1 MPEKKINFQE
11 RKNYLI
17 EIREKLFVLVK
28 QNNAF
33 NLRTL
38 SRSLGR
44 NDAYLQQ
51 YIKRGS
57 PNYLPEEERNK
68 LSKILN
74 INSADLT
81 PPWLK
86 IEKITSKNIFKIK
99 KIDDNKLNY
108 IELPKD
114 LLGNVEVS
122 DESNLFIYEFNLNES
137 SKRKKIVRVIVDTGI
152 IQYEDNNNYILDDN
166 NILFLANIECEK
178 NIAQTEKKLL
188 VRPLEKQY
196 SPFRINRSKLKIF
209 GKVLLQSMYIYS

>member
-33 NLRTL
+33 NLRNL

-74 INSADLT
+74 IDSADLT

-196 SPFRINRSKLKIF
+196 SPFRIKRSKLKIF

>member
-33 NLRTL
+33 NLRNL

>member
-33 NLRTL
+33 NLRNL

-74 INSADLT
+74 IDSADLT

-114 LLGNVEVS
+114 LLGNVKVS

-196 SPFRINRSKLKIF
+196 SPFRIKRSKLKIF

>member
-33 NLRTL
+33 NLRNL

-114 LLGNVEVS
+114 LLGNVKVS
-122 DESNLFIYEFNLNES
+122 DESNLFIFKTNS
-137 SKRKKIVRVIVDTGI
+137 H
-152 IQYEDNNNYILDDN
+152 
-166 NILFLANIECEK
+166 
-178 NIAQTEKKLL
+178 
-188 VRPLEKQY
+188 
-196 SPFRINRSKLKIF
+196 LK
-209 GKVLLQSMYIYS
+209 

>member
-33 NLRTL
+33 NLRNL

-196 SPFRINRSKLKIF
+196 SPFRIKRSKLKIF

>member
-33 NLRTL
+33 NLRNL

-122 DESNLFIYEFNLNES
+122 DESNLFFYEFNLNES
-137 SKRKKIVRVIVDTGI
+137 TKRKIIVRVIVDTGI

-196 SPFRINRSKLKIF
+196 SPFRIKRSKLKIF

>member
-28 QNNAF
+28 KNNAF
-33 NLRTL
+33 NLRNL

-152 IQYEDNNNYILDDN
+152 IQYKDNNNYILDDN

-196 SPFRINRSKLKIF
+196 SPFRIKRSKLKIF

>member
-1 MPEKKINFQE
+1 M
-11 RKNYLI
+11 
-17 EIREKLFVLVK
+17 
-28 QNNAF
+28 
-33 NLRTL
+33 
-38 SRSLGR
+38 
-44 NDAYLQQ
+44 
-51 YIKRGS
+51 
-57 PNYLPEEERNK
+57 PEEERNK

-99 KIDDNKLNY
+99 KIDDNKSNY

-152 IQYEDNNNYILDDN
+152 N
-166 NILFLANIECEK
+166 
-178 NIAQTEKKLL
+178 
-188 VRPLEKQY
+188 
-196 SPFRINRSKLKIF
+196 
-209 GKVLLQSMYIYS
+209 

>member
-33 NLRTL
+33 NLRNL

-68 LSKILN
+68 LSKILK

-86 IEKITSKNIFKIK
+86 IEKISSKNTFKIK

>member
-28 QNNAF
+28 KNNAF
-33 NLRTL
+33 NLRNL

-114 LLGNVEVS
+114 LLGNVKVS

-196 SPFRINRSKLKIF
+196 SPFRIKRSKLKIF

>member
-33 NLRTL
+33 NLRNL

-137 SKRKKIVRVIVDTGI
+137 SKRKKIIRVIVDTGI

-196 SPFRINRSKLKIF
+196 SPFRIKRSKLKIF

>member
-33 NLRTL
+33 NLRNL

-86 IEKITSKNIFKIK
+86 IDKITSKNIFKIK

-196 SPFRINRSKLKIF
+196 SPFRIKRSKLKIF

>member
-28 QNNAF
+28 KNNAF
-33 NLRTL
+33 NLRNL

-196 SPFRINRSKLKIF
+196 SPFRIKRSKLKIF

>member
-33 NLRTL
+33 NLRNL

-74 INSADLT
+74 IDSADLT

-114 LLGNVEVS
+114 LLGNVKVS

>member
-33 NLRTL
+33 NLRNL

-137 SKRKKIVRVIVDTGI
+137 SKRKIIVRVIVDTGI

-196 SPFRINRSKLKIF
+196 SPFRIKRSKLKIF

>member
-33 NLRTL
+33 NLRNL

-114 LLGNVEVS
+114 LLGNVKVS

>member
-33 NLRTL
+33 NLRNL

-114 LLGNVEVS
+114 LLGNVKVS

-196 SPFRINRSKLKIF
+196 SPFRINRNKLKIF

>member
-1 MPEKKINFQE
+1 MPEKKINFQA

-33 NLRTL
+33 NLRNL

-196 SPFRINRSKLKIF
+196 SPFRIKRSKLKIF

>member
-33 NLRTL
+33 NLRNL

-81 PPWLK
+81 PTWLK

-152 IQYEDNNNYILDDN
+152 IQYEDDNNYILDDN

-196 SPFRINRSKLKIF
+196 SPFRIKRSKLKIF

>member
-33 NLRTL
+33 NLRNL

-86 IEKITSKNIFKIK
+86 IEKISSKNTFKIK

-196 SPFRINRSKLKIF
+196 SPFRINRSKLKVF

>member
-33 NLRTL
+33 NLRNL

-86 IEKITSKNIFKIK
+86 IDKITSKNIFKIK

-137 SKRKKIVRVIVDTGI
+137 SKRKIIVRVIVDTGI
-152 IQYEDNNNYILDDN
+152 IQYEDDNNYILDDN

-196 SPFRINRSKLKIF
+196 SPFRIKRSKLKIF

>member
-1 MPEKKINFQE
+1 M
-11 RKNYLI
+11 
-17 EIREKLFVLVK
+17 
-28 QNNAF
+28 
-33 NLRTL
+33 
-38 SRSLGR
+38 
-44 NDAYLQQ
+44 
-51 YIKRGS
+51 
-57 PNYLPEEERNK
+57 
-68 LSKILN
+68 
-74 INSADLT
+74 
-81 PPWLK
+81 
-86 IEKITSKNIFKIK
+86 
-99 KIDDNKLNY
+99 
-108 IELPKD
+108 PKD

-196 SPFRINRSKLKIF
+196 SPFRIKRSKLKIF

>member
-33 NLRTL
+33 NLRNL

-86 IEKITSKNIFKIK
+86 IEKISSKNNFKIK

-178 NIAQTEKKLL
+178 NIDQTEKKLL

-209 GKVLLQSMYIYS
+209 GKVLLQIMYIYS